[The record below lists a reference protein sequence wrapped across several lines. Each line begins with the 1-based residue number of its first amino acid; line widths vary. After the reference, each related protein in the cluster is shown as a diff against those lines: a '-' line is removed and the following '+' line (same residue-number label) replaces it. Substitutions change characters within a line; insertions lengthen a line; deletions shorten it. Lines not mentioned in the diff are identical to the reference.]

1 MSMNN
6 GKSGK
11 KMIKRSFSFNT
22 QYLLPTQGY
31 HNQLMREID
40 DAAWNGDDDLERLEL
55 LASDVERYINEG
67 STWYPQF

>member
-1 MSMNN
+1 MM
-6 GKSGK
+6 
-11 KMIKRSFSFNT
+11 KRSFSFNT
-22 QYLLPTQGY
+22 QYLLPTQSY

-67 STWYPQF
+67 NTWYPTF